1 MQLHIR
7 SGSKPIRRATLI
19 AMFVTLVLLT
29 AGRAQ
34 ALDKAKL
41 DQFFDRLAEKNQA
54 MGSLVITKDGDVL
67 YTRSIGY
74 GQINAAERKPLT
86 AASRFRIAS
95 ISKMYTAVM
104 ILQLVE
110 EGKLKL
116 TDTLDKFIPQVP
128 NAQKI
133 TIGQILAH
141 RSGIPNVRRDQATWS
156 TSTRSSRVPAVGARH
171 VLGQQR
177 LDQRRCSDQRQP

>member
-7 SGSKPIRRATLI
+7 GGSKLVRRATLI

-34 ALDKAKL
+34 ALEKARL

-54 MGSLVITKDGDVL
+54 MGSLVIAKDGDVL
-67 YTRSIGY
+67 YARSIGY
-74 GQINAAERKPLT
+74 GQINAADRKPLT

-95 ISKMYTAVM
+95 ITKMYTAVM

-110 EGKLKL
+110 EG
-116 TDTLDKFIPQVP
+116 
-128 NAQKI
+128 
-133 TIGQILAH
+133 
-141 RSGIPNVRRDQATWS
+141 
-156 TSTRSSRVPAVGARH
+156 
-171 VLGQQR
+171 
-177 LDQRRCSDQRQP
+177 